1 MHDKFLSICFQLASQ
16 GETLAYPNP
25 LVGCVITY
33 QDKIIAQGF
42 HREYGKPHAEPNA
55 INSFLESQANS
66 GIKLEDCN
74 IYINLEP
81 CSHHGKTPPCADL
94 ITKHGF
100 KKLIYSSTDP
110 NPLVAGKGAEAIC
123 LSGIEVLGS
132 ESLNDRTKQESTY
145 LNRVFFHRL
154 NYPFWLSCK
163 IARDEKLSMISPPK
177 HGSQW
182 FTNEE
187 SRKRVHRL
195 RSTHQLLITSVS
207 TVLADNPSY
216 NIRFSPETLELA
228 DIKDPDIL
236 ILKNRNNFSS
246 EDYRQ
251 LKIFQTQSPRRILE
265 KKNNSDYHDFTEL
278 LTTLAQD
285 GYTKTLI
292 EAGPRLSLEFLK
304 SGLVNEIIIYQKL
317 TKENFEQLK
326 HLDNFLDLA
335 YEPFSDKVPALF
347 KKFISDE
354 MSLAFIANA
363 EKFYLSIQFCYS
375 DTDVPDLEI
384 RLTGRT
390 YRFHK
395 T

>member
-123 LSGIEVLGS
+123 LSGIEALGP
-132 ESLNDRTKQESTY
+132 ESLDALTQIESTY

-163 IARDEKLSMISPPK
+163 IARDENLSMISPPSQ
-177 HGSQW
+177 GSPW

-187 SRKRVHRL
+187 SRRRAHRL
-195 RSTHQLLITSVS
+195 RSTHQLIITSIS

-216 NIRFSPETLELA
+216 NIRFSPEALGLA

-236 ILKNRNNFSS
+236 ILKNRNNFFS
-246 EDYRQ
+246 EDYSQ
-251 LKIFQTQSPRRILE
+251 LKLFQIESSRRILE
-265 KKNNSDYHDFTEL
+265 KKNNQDYQDFIEL
-278 LTTLAQD
+278 LATLTQD

-292 EAGPRLSLEFLK
+292 EAGPRLSLEFLR
-304 SGLVNEIIIYQKL
+304 SGLVNELIIYQKL
-317 TKENFEQLK
+317 SKEDFELLK
-326 HLDNFLDLA
+326 HLDNFLELA
-335 YEPFSDKVPALF
+335 YNPSSEQVPALF

-354 MSLAFIANA
+354 MSLAFFAKS

-375 DTDVPDLEI
+375 ETDVPDLEI
-384 RLTGRT
+384 RLTALT
-390 YRFHK
+390 
-395 T
+395 